1 MSAVSGRVHTCV
13 MESESSAPTRF
24 TLPMLPSF
32 RETTDRET
40 TVGSPIRWRL
50 ADDVMMQGVVVDWQ
64 DEPDG
69 SITLT
74 VEASSPE
81 A

>member
-1 MSAVSGRVHTCV
+1 MN
-13 MESESSAPTRF
+13 SESSAPVRF

-32 RETTDRET
+32 REKASREST
-40 TVGSPIRWRL
+40 LGTPIRWRL
-50 ADDVMMQGVVVDWQ
+50 ADDVMMQGTVVDWQ

-74 VEASSPE
+74 VEASSPDS
-81 A
+81 